1 MYAYRKLYMNFMV
14 TISEQSITDTGI
26 EKGKKFKH
34 KLKDS
39 HQISREQSKR
49 EEKNNKQI
57 EKQENV

>member
-1 MYAYRKLYMNFMV
+1 MNFMV
-14 TISEQSITDTGI
+14 PISEQSITDTHI

-39 HQISREQSKR
+39 HQISTEQSKR
-49 EEKNNKQI
+49 EKNNKQI

>member
-1 MYAYRKLYMNFMV
+1 MDFMV
-14 TISEQSITDTGI
+14 TTNEQSITDTHI
-26 EKGKKFKH
+26 EKGKKLKH
-34 KLKDS
+34 KPKDS

>member
-1 MYAYRKLYMNFMV
+1 MNFMV